1 MKKLIDNDIYYVG
14 VNDHQIDLFEGQY
27 IVPNG
32 MAYNSYVIK
41 DELIAIMDTVDQ
53 HFTDEWLKNIE
64 QILDGEKPTYLI
76 IQHMEPDHSA
86 NIINFLKKYPDTYVV
101 GNQKTFKMMEQFFHQ
116 EIKHQLV
123 VNEGDSLNLGKHILN
138 FVFAPMVHWPEV
150 MFTYDSYAKTLFS
163 ADAFGKFGALDVEE
177 EWDCEARRYYF
188 GIVGKY
194 GAQVQAVLKKAAA
207 LDIQTICPLHGPILK
222 EDLGHYL
229 KQYDIWS
236 SYQAETDG
244 VAIFYTSVYGHTKEA
259 VELLK
264 EKLEA
269 NGTPKIAVTDLARD
283 DMAEAVED
291 AFRYSK
297 IVLATTTYNAGIFPF
312 METFIAHLLE
322 RNFQNKKIAFIE
334 NGSWAPLAAK
344 VMKDKL
350 ATAKNLTFVEP
361 TVKILSAMSEEN
373 KNQIQELA
381 DALSLDYKAMREIE
395 EKNKPELDPK
405 ALFKIG
411 YGLYVVTSNDGKKD
425 NGLILNSVTQL
436 TDTPLRVAVNINKM
450 NYSHDVIKKSGVLNI
465 NCLNNEAPFSVFQ
478 NYGFR
483 SGKDANKFEGEE
495 VLRSENGLV
504 VLSNYINAFISLKVD
519 KYVDLGTHGMFIC
532 SVTESKIINNI
543 ETMTY
548 SYYQNNV
555 KPKPDTEKKKG
566 YVCKVCG
573 YVYEG
578 DTLPEDIVCPLCKHG
593 AADFEEIK

>member
-1 MKKLIDNDIYYVG
+1 MKKLITKDIYYVG

-27 IVPNG
+27 MVPNG

-64 QILDGEKPTYLI
+64 NALEGAKPTYLI
-76 IQHMEPDHSA
+76 VQHMEPDHSA

-101 GNQKTFKMMEQFFHQ
+101 GNPKTFKMMEQFFHQ
-116 EIKHQLV
+116 DIPHKLI
-123 VNEGDSLNLGKHILN
+123 VNDGDTLNLGEHVLS

-150 MFTYDSYAKTLFS
+150 MFTYDSTAKVLFS
-163 ADAFGKFGALDVEE
+163 ADAFGKFGALDIED

-194 GAQVQAVLKKAAA
+194 GAQVQAVLKKAAT

-222 EDLGHYL
+222 DDLSHYL

-269 NGTPKIAVTDLARD
+269 NGTPKIACTDLARD

-312 METFIAHLLE
+312 MDEFIAHLVE

-350 ATAKNLTFVEP
+350 ANMKNLTFIDP
-361 TVKILSAMSEEN
+361 TVKILSSLSEEN
-373 KNQIQELA
+373 KEQINLLA
-381 DALSLDYKAMREIE
+381 DALSSDYKAMKELKE
-395 EKNKPELDPK
+395 EKKPEVDSK

-411 YGLYVVTSNDGKKD
+411 YGLYVITCKDNKKD
-425 NGLILNSVTQL
+425 NALILNSVTQL
-436 TDTPLRVAVNINKM
+436 TDTPLKVAVNINKL

-478 NYGFR
+478 KYGFV
-483 SGKDANKFEGEE
+483 SGKDHNKFEGEE
-495 VLRSENGLV
+495 VMRSENGLI
-504 VLSNYINAFISLKVD
+504 VLSNYINAFISLKVET
-519 KYVDLGTHGMFIC
+519 YVDLGTHGMFIC

-548 SYYQNNV
+548 NYYQSNV

-573 YVYEG
+573 YVHEG
-578 DTLPEDIVCPLCKHG
+578 DLPDDFICPLCKHG